1 MKVLIAEDDKI
12 SLLLLRRA
20 VERLGHECLAM
31 TDGVAAWD
39 AFVAHAPEV
48 VITDWMM
55 PGIDGPEF
63 VRRIRDG
70 ERYCYVVMHT
80 ALADHDHA
88 LAGMSAGADGYLAKP
103 LDNAQLKLALI
114 AASRMTDLHC
124 RCQRPGRVQLV
135 AAALTVSAV

>member
-1 MKVLIAEDDKI
+1 MKVLIAEDDPI

-55 PGIDGPEF
+55 PG
-63 VRRIRDG
+63 
-70 ERYCYVVMHT
+70 
-80 ALADHDHA
+80 
-88 LAGMSAGADGYLAKP
+88 SAGPNMCAGSVTANGTATSSCTP
-103 LDNAQLKLALI
+103 RSPTTI
-114 AASRMTDLHC
+114 T
-124 RCQRPGRVQLV
+124 P
-135 AAALTVSAV
+135 